1 MKKIIF
7 LGCENSH
14 SAQFLGFIK
23 DNPKYAD
30 LQVLGVYSHDEQAS
44 EKLKEKFGVPV
55 LSSYSD
61 FAGEADG
68 VIITARDGVN
78 HLKYAIPHMRK
89 NVTMFVDKPITV
101 SQEDAV
107 ELVRLSR
114 QNGVKLCG
122 GSSLRLDKD
131 FMQLSSDSV
140 NCVEGKTVG
149 GYVRCP
155 LLSKNVNSG
164 FFFYAQHLVEVV
176 MNIFGMNP
184 ISVLANRMGS
194 NVYVTFFYG
203 EFQVA
208 AHYTDDNHS
217 VYYAMRMAENG
228 LQSKR
233 IVLTESNCFA
243 DEFDE
248 FYQILKGKQQPC
260 DVKQFITPVYVMN
273 AINRSLTSGK
283 KEIVD
288 TVII

>member
-14 SAQFLGFIK
+14 SAQFLGFIR

-30 LQVLGVYSHDEQAS
+30 LQILGVYSHDEQAS
-44 EKLKEKFGVPV
+44 EKLKQKFGVPV
-55 LSSYSD
+55 LSRYSD
-61 FAGEADG
+61 FAGEVDG

-78 HLKYAIPHMRK
+78 HLKYAVPHMHK

-140 NCVEGKTVG
+140 NCAEGKTVG

-155 LLSKNVNSG
+155 LLSKNINSG

-176 MNIFGMNP
+176 MNIFGMKP
-184 ISVLANRMGS
+184 LSVLANRMGS

-203 EFQVA
+203 EFQVS
-208 AHYTDDNHS
+208 AHYTDDNHN

-248 FYQILKGKQQPC
+248 FYRILNGKQQPC
-260 DVKQFITPVYVMN
+260 DVKQFITPVFVMN
-273 AINRSLTSGK
+273 AINRSLNSGK
-283 KEIVD
+283 KEAID
-288 TVII
+288 TVNI

>member
-44 EKLKEKFGVPV
+44 KKLNEKFGVPV
-55 LSSYSD
+55 LSDYSD
-61 FAGEADG
+61 FAGKVDG

-78 HLKYAIPHMRK
+78 HLKYAIPHLH
-89 NVTMFVDKPITV
+89 NGVTMFVDKPITV
-101 SQEDAV
+101 SQQDAV
-107 ELVRLSR
+107 ELVKLSQ

-131 FMQLSSDSV
+131 FLQLSIDSK
-140 NCVEGKTVG
+140 NGLDGKTVG

-184 ISVLANRMGS
+184 HSVLANRMES

-203 EFQVA
+203 DFQVA
-208 AHYTDDNHS
+208 THYTDDNHS

-228 LQSKR
+228 VQSKR
-233 IVLTESNCFA
+233 IVLAESNCFA

-248 FYQILKGKQQPC
+248 FYNILHGKQQPC
-260 DVKQFITPVYVMN
+260 DVKQFITPVFVMN
-273 AINRSLTSGK
+273 AINRSLNSGK
-283 KEIVD
+283 IEKID
-288 TVII
+288 SVIL